1 MAAAVLALSLLMVG
15 CGGGGSVLPQGE
27 PYLDGTITDRAGGRV
42 LVESHPGEQH
52 GNKCWFAVEE
62 GTRVLRAEEQEYVR
76 VSPDALAEGQRVQ
89 VWTRGPILE
98 SYPCQAAADTI
109 VILP

>member
-1 MAAAVLALSLLMVG
+1 MAAAVLALSLLFAG
-15 CGGGGSVLPQGE
+15 CGGRSARPQGD
-27 PYLDGTITDRAGGRV
+27 PYLAGTITDRSGGRV
-42 LVESHPGEQH
+42 LVESHPGEQQ

-62 GTRVLRAEEQEYVR
+62 ATRVLRAEEQEHVP
-76 VSPDALAEGQRVQ
+76 VSPDVLAEGQRVQ

>member
-1 MAAAVLALSLLMVG
+1 MLALSLLIAG
-15 CGGGGSVLPQGE
+15 CGGGSALPQGE
-27 PYLDGTITDRAGGRV
+27 PYLVGTITDRAGARV
-42 LVESHPGEQH
+42 LVESQPGEQQ

-62 GTRVLRAEEQEYVR
+62 RTRILRAEGQEHVP

-98 SYPCQAAADTI
+98 SYPCQAAASTI